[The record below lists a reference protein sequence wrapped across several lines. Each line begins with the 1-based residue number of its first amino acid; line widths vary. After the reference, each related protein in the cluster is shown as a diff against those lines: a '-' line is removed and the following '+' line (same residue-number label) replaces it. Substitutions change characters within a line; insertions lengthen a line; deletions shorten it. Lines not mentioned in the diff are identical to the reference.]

1 MKVSRFTTVLLLTW
15 VLSAAALAQTASL
28 DLNMSL
34 PAGWQAQQTP
44 QGAMLFP
51 EGASRAESYLVLVSP
66 APAGANLNTPG
77 VAQAALQ
84 AVAGQ
89 FPGLQAV
96 DSPRVCTVAGEP
108 GLQVVL
114 AGQDAMTG
122 QRVAVSVWLA
132 MSNGRTI
139 MVSAAGQ
146 SDLIAS
152 RLEPLSQIAAGIR
165 CSGVQI
171 SEPIHQRSQ
180 QAHYAQPAAAPSVTI
195 NPNIDPALVGAWQ
208 KSNSGSYVSSS
219 YGSPGFSM
227 STATVTT
234 IYLYPDG
241 SGVCNVRSQ
250 MAGGTSAVSYDG
262 TGGHGNNYP
271 IAWAARGGVLDI
283 RMQNGNGGPS
293 RYQVSRDT
301 LITYGPKG
309 EQTVYRRVG

>member
-1 MKVSRFTTVLLLTW
+1 MAAGHRERHLFGWGDAVPPSNAKGSCHESQSLYHRFAPDT
-15 VLSAAALAQTASL
+15 VLSAAAVAQTASL

-51 EGASRAESYLVLVSP
+51 EGASRAESYLVVVSP

-84 AVAGQ
+84 MVVGQ
-89 FPGLQAV
+89 FPGLEAV

-146 SDLIAS
+146 SDLIAR
-152 RLEPLSQIAAGIR
+152 RLEALSQIAAGMR
-165 CSGVQI
+165 CSGVRLL
-171 SEPIHQRSQ
+171 SRS
-180 QAHYAQPAAAPSVTI
+180 T
-195 NPNIDPALVGAWQ
+195 
-208 KSNSGSYVSSS
+208 SGRSRRTT
-219 YGSPGFSM
+219 FSRRQ
-227 STATVTT
+227 
-234 IYLYPDG
+234 LR
-241 SGVCNVRSQ
+241 RS
-250 MAGGTSAVSYDG
+250 
-262 TGGHGNNYP
+262 
-271 IAWAARGGVLDI
+271 R
-283 RMQNGNGGPS
+283 
-293 RYQVSRDT
+293 
-301 LITYGPKG
+301 
-309 EQTVYRRVG
+309 